1 MSEERFE
8 QLMDSYLSCRLT
20 DEEKAELVKWLD
32 EESSHRTRFREAV
45 ELEHALVGQLGA
57 NELAEADDLFQ
68 LVEEPSTKRAAFSSA
83 FRKWEHA
90 GVAALFVLCL
100 SLGWMLWSG
109 ARKPDGVNDFGDGAG
124 SMARL
129 IRVSEDAVFS
139 SDHEMPSREGS
150 FLGKGWMQLEQGS
163 IEIVFHSGATVDLT
177 GPAVFGIDTSMRGF
191 LDSGQASVHAP
202 EEARDFV
209 VGTASMEV
217 VDLGTRFNLSVDPN
231 SSAAAVSVTE
241 GLVNLHLGGEGTPR
255 RIQPL
260 PAGLLAQVNG
270 AGEIISIDGKPLNSE
285 LGLGSGLLAHWTLDD
300 LATDGRTPDSSG
312 NERSALFHGDP
323 AKDSV
328 PGQSGRALDLSQGQY
343 LDISDHI
350 PAMTEVSTF
359 TFAAW
364 VRGAR
369 GIVFSFSDGSPR
381 NRVQFELH
389 GNRLLYGWQQGARFD
404 AIQGRVP
411 GWEKGHWHHVAV
423 SVSGGSL
430 TIYRDGLA
438 LNSQSL
444 GQKISSNTFALIDV
458 KGATLA
464 FIGRL
469 PSNHSQLPQ
478 TLGGQIDDVQFYR
491 QALDEQAV
499 RYLYEHPGE
508 AYHDQSLN
516 LR

>member
-1 MSEERFE
+1 MNEERIE
-8 QLMDSYLSCRLT
+8 QLINSYLSGSLT
-20 DEEKAELVKWLD
+20 DEDKADLVKWLD
-32 EESSHRTRFREAV
+32 EESGHRTRFREAV
-45 ELEHALVGQLGA
+45 ELEHALTIQLKA
-57 NELAEADDLFQ
+57 NEPAEADDLFQ
-68 LVEEPSTKRAAFSSA
+68 VVKKSTIKKSTFLTAL
-83 FRKWEHA
+83 RKWEHA
-90 GVAALFVLCL
+90 GIAALLVLCL
-100 SLGWMLWSG
+100 SLAWLLWSSVS
-109 ARKPDGVNDFGDGAG
+109 RSDGENNFGDGAG

-129 IRVSEDAVFS
+129 VRVSEDAVFS
-139 SDHEMPSREGS
+139 SDHEMPIRAGS
-150 FLGKGWMQLEQGS
+150 FLSKGWMQLEQGS

-217 VDLGTRFNLSVDPN
+217 VDLGTRFDLSVDPN
-231 SSAAAVSVTE
+231 SSATSVSVTE

-260 PAGLLAQVNG
+260 PAGLQARVNES
-270 AGEIISIDGKPLNSE
+270 GEILSIDGKPLNSE
-285 LGLGSGLLAHWTLDD
+285 LGTGSGLLAHWTLDD
-300 LATDGRTPDSSG
+300 LASDGTTPDSSG
-312 NERSALFHGDP
+312 NERSALFHGEP
-323 AKDSV
+323 ATDSV
-328 PGQSGRALDLSQGQY
+328 PGLSGRALDLSQGQY

-350 PAMTEVSTF
+350 PAMTELSTF

-364 VRGAR
+364 VRNAR
-369 GIVFSFSDGSPR
+369 DIVFSFSDGSPR

-389 GNRLLYGWQQGARFD
+389 GNRLLYGWQQGSRFD

-411 GWEKGHWHHVAV
+411 GWEKGRWYHVAV

-444 GQKISSNTFALIDV
+444 GQKISSKTLALIDV
-458 KGATLA
+458 KGATHA
-464 FIGRL
+464 FIGYL

-508 AYHDQSLN
+508 AYQDQSDN
-516 LR
+516 H